1 MDNVLCMNEQEY
13 QKLDREIKRSM
24 KRTAAEVVRLGYF
37 LRRMHDERL
46 YLVHYSD
53 FDSYVREE
61 LHIDYSKA
69 NRFMNI
75 NKKYSFNGNSM
86 AIDEKY
92 EEYSQ
97 SLLEEMLN
105 MPEELE
111 EKVTPGMSIR
121 QVRDIKRQTKQQE
134 QENTFDVD
142 YKEMETRQERM
153 IATSQEQ
160 VNTGSEGEL
169 REEIIVGI
177 EADEDA
183 DPDQEE
189 LSVEFDTD
197 ELLNDL
203 DEAIDAEYREVDAAA
218 PQGPVLVKP
227 NNEQYGYLDAF
238 ARHFIDSQFDWMLED
253 YQNRVQDVMNSP
265 GEIKAHLPANCRHW
279 FFRYNDGTASIDMFE
294 DCVQLW
300 DEKNECIGNFEWF
313 YLAAAIQRMWNV
325 VSLERAESERM
336 EADTGD
342 APEEGTDVATSQQIL
357 GETSNEDQEPIDE
370 LRGIR
375 GILEKEKELLNDYL
389 KLLKVGEIPET
400 TVYRQKI
407 IVGALANMLC
417 ELEDMEEKEVD
428 AAETQQ
434 ELPALKNNDQRKQWL
449 SEYKTWGLWY
459 RDENIDI
466 NYYKFDF
473 SDGSRLVVA
482 EYPQRLGYW
491 RDERTDEHYFHL
503 LERNKMGY
511 QTRYDEQYRQQT
523 DSETY
528 LVEFLKNIQ
537 KKGDKNE

>member
-1 MDNVLCMNEQEY
+1 MDDVLCMNEQEY

-86 AIDEKY
+86 VIDEKY

-111 EKVTPGMSIR
+111 AKVTPGTSIR

-134 QENTFDVD
+134 QENALDVD
-142 YKEMETRQERM
+142 YKEIEARQDEM
-153 IATSQEQ
+153 IATSQER
-160 VNTGSEGEL
+160 VDTGSEAEL
-169 REEIIVGI
+169 QEEIVVGI
-177 EADEDA
+177 EVDEDE
-183 DPDQEE
+183 DSDQEE

-197 ELLNDL
+197 ELLENL
-203 DEAIDAEYREVDAAA
+203 DDVIDAEYREVNATAS
-218 PQGPVLVKP
+218 QGPALVKP
-227 NNEQYGYLDAF
+227 DNEQCRYLDAV
-238 ARHFIDSQFDWMLED
+238 L
-253 YQNRVQDVMNSP
+253 
-265 GEIKAHLPANCRHW
+265 
-279 FFRYNDGTASIDMFE
+279 
-294 DCVQLW
+294 
-300 DEKNECIGNFEWF
+300 
-313 YLAAAIQRMWNV
+313 
-325 VSLERAESERM
+325 
-336 EADTGD
+336 
-342 APEEGTDVATSQQIL
+342 EEGIEIDVATPQY
-357 GETSNEDQEPIDE
+357 PE
-370 LRGIR
+370 LEHS
-375 GILEKEKELLNDYL
+375 EKES
-389 KLLKVGEIPET
+389 
-400 TVYRQKI
+400 
-407 IVGALANMLC
+407 
-417 ELEDMEEKEVD
+417 
-428 AAETQQ
+428 AAEMQQ
-434 ELPALKNNDQRKQWL
+434 ELPVLKNNDQRKQWL
-449 SEYKTWGLWY
+449 SEYQKWGLWY
-459 RDENIDI
+459 RDENIDV

-473 SDGSRLVVA
+473 PDGSRLVVA

>member
-97 SLLEEMLN
+97 SLLEEMLD

-111 EKVTPGMSIR
+111 EKVTPDMSIR

-142 YKEMETRQERM
+142 YKEIETRQERM

-169 REEIIVGI
+169 QEEIIVGI

-189 LSVEFDTD
+189 LSVDFNTD
-197 ELLNDL
+197 ELLEEL
-203 DEAIDAEYREVDAAA
+203 DNVIDAEFRE
-218 PQGPVLVKP
+218 
-227 NNEQYGYLDAF
+227 
-238 ARHFIDSQFDWMLED
+238 LE
-253 YQNRVQDVMNSP
+253 
-265 GEIKAHLPANCRHW
+265 E
-279 FFRYNDGTASIDMFE
+279 
-294 DCVQLW
+294 
-300 DEKNECIGNFEWF
+300 
-313 YLAAAIQRMWNV
+313 
-325 VSLERAESERM
+325 
-336 EADTGD
+336 
-342 APEEGTDVATSQQIL
+342 PEENETVATSQQIP
-357 GETSNEDQEPIDE
+357 EEDNSANEDQEPADE
-370 LRGIR
+370 LRRIR
-375 GILEKEKELLNDYL
+375 GILEKEKKLLNDYL
-389 KLLKVGEIPET
+389 EVGDIPEPT
-400 TVYRQKI
+400 MYRQKT

-428 AAETQQ
+428 AAEMQQ

-459 RDENIDI
+459 RDENIDV

-473 SDGSRLVVA
+473 PDGSRLVVA
-482 EYPQRLGYW
+482 EYPQRLCYW
-491 RDERTDEHYFHL
+491 RDEPTDEHYFHL
-503 LERNKMGY
+503 LEKNKMGY

-537 KKGDKNE
+537 KKGDTE